1 MEKILKMAVVGKD
14 VSGSISPEIHT
25 FILNKLNVKCKY
37 DKVSID
43 PSIFNLEFPKVLKE
57 YDTLNITIPY
67 KLEVIQY
74 LDEIKEDAK
83 IFGSVNTI
91 DVRTKKGYN
100 TDGVGFMLMIET
112 AGVNAKDKN
121 VLVLGS
127 GGVGRSVIKKL
138 LQAGANVDAFDLNKE
153 GLMNVKKEFP
163 EFNALDKIDVK
174 PYDIIVNCTG
184 VGMHKT
190 EGISPVSSD
199 ILKLCDVAVDLIYV
213 PKISEFLRIAQSFGK
228 KIINGESILFY
239 QAYYA
244 DCIFLGKKA
253 DLKEAKSLYE
263 EFISINNQK

>member
-1 MEKILKMAVVGKD
+1 MTNELKMAVVGKD
-14 VSGSISPEIHT
+14 VSASLSPEIHE

-43 PSIFNLEFPKVLKE
+43 PTRFDIEFPKVLAT

-67 KLEVIQY
+67 KLEVIKY
-74 LDEIKEDAK
+74 MDEILDDAK

-100 TDGVGFMLMIET
+100 TDGAGFILMIENAGIYANGKT
-112 AGVNAKDKN
+112 A
-121 VLVLGS
+121 LVLGS

-138 LQAGANVDAFDLNKE
+138 LQAGAKVSAFDLNKD
-153 GLMNVKKEFP
+153 GLNKVHNEFP
-163 EFNALDKIDVK
+163 EFEPLDKIDIK

-190 EGISPVSSD
+190 VGISPVSSE
-199 ILKLCDVAVDLIYV
+199 LLVLCESAVDLIYV
-213 PKISEFLRIAQSFGK
+213 PKESEFLRLARINGK
-228 KIINGESILFY
+228 KTVNGESMLFY

-244 DCIFLGKKA
+244 DCIFLGKKPNNA
-253 DLKEAKSLYE
+253 EAKALYD
-263 EFISINNQK
+263 EFVKNN